1 MTLDG
6 FINKY
11 KDTDRMLPQSS
22 FIEGLNI
29 KGIIDLENLGL
40 STEEAEERDLSEV
53 TELDRIKNWFFFR
66 QGIEPSM
73 LKQWKL
79 SIEDEERINDVF
91 KEDTRP

>member
-1 MTLDG
+1 MLYETSMTLDG

-40 STEEAEERDLSEV
+40 STEEAEEE
-53 TELDRIKNWFFFR
+53 I
-66 QGIEPSM
+66 
-73 LKQWKL
+73 
-79 SIEDEERINDVF
+79 
-91 KEDTRP
+91 